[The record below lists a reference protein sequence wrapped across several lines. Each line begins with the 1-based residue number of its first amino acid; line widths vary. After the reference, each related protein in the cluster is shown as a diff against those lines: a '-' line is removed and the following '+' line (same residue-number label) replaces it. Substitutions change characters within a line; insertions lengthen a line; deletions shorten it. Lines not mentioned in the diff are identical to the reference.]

1 MPVYYTSNNH
11 GSMEEINGKWYIFYH
26 RHTNGTV
33 FSRQGCA
40 EPLTFNDDGTI
51 NQAQMTSC
59 GLNGGPLEGSGWY
72 DSYIACNLFTDTEK
86 MYTGGNWGAGMF
98 LGSEFPRITQDEA
111 DADQNTGS
119 GYITN
124 MTNSST
130 AGFKF
135 FDCRNSKVT
144 RIRVRGYGNG
154 VFEVRTKIGGEI
166 LGTFPVENYN
176 YWTDVNADV
185 KLPDGTNSLFFTFN
199 GNGNPDFAG
208 FELTE
213 E

>member
-1 MPVYYTSNNH
+1 
-11 GSMEEINGKWYIFYH
+11 
-26 RHTNGTV
+26 
-33 FSRQGCA
+33 
-40 EPLTFNDDGTI
+40 
-51 NQAQMTSC
+51 
-59 GLNGGPLEGSGWY
+59 
-72 DSYIACNLFTDTEK
+72 LFTDTEK

-124 MTNSST
+124 MTISST

-176 YWTDVNADV
+176 YWTDVNAEV